1 MTQKYINLSFMKR
14 FCEYNVSQPLSFA
27 GKPVSEKRGAD
38 MKKLNYG
45 LHSFRN
51 FDA

>member
-1 MTQKYINLSFMKR
+1 MKR
-14 FCEYNVSQPLSFA
+14 VCVFNVSQPLSFD
-27 GKPVSEKRGAD
+27 GKLVLEKRGAY